1 MKKFS
6 TIQIILFVV
15 ALVSTTLYAQDGEAL
30 FKAKCNTCHL
40 VDKASTGPILKGVK
54 QKWSDA
60 GESEMLY
67 EWVKNSTGL
76 IAGGKSKMANEIKG
90 FSPMEMP
97 AQTVSNEEIDAI
109 LGFVDTYVPQAA
121 IPTTTDGVTV
131 TTTQEVDLKPNY
143 KENLT
148 TFNWLMITIAGL
160 LITILVLSN
169 SIINLVKSDFFK
181 NKLIEQAKQKT
192 ENNSNNGII
201 TILAVILT
209 IGSLLWS
216 GNSMALSFNG
226 PGEAEGDAPW
236 LLVENGDIYLLIAVN
251 ILLIGIVLYLKSMFN
266 RLLNMVHQRKVNE
279 KIKNV
284 KPLKKLN
291 QVLTDVVPI
300 EEEHKILMDH
310 EYDGIRELDNNLPPW
325 WVWGFFLTIVFAF
338 IYLFNYHILGTG
350 DLQYTAYDKEMKKA
364 DIEVKAY
371 LSKMAM
377 NVDET
382 NATLMTDAS
391 DLSKG
396 KALFETNC
404 VTCHNPKG
412 EGNIGPNLTDKNW
425 IYGYDIKEVFKT
437 IKLGTPNGMP
447 EHNSK
452 FNPIQIQQVASFVL
466 SLPDSKGKEPQG
478 EIIEKP

>member
-1 MKKFS
+1 
-6 TIQIILFVV
+6 
-15 ALVSTTLYAQDGEAL
+15 
-30 FKAKCNTCHL
+30 
-40 VDKASTGPILKGVK
+40 
-54 QKWSDA
+54 
-60 GESEMLY
+60 
-67 EWVKNSTGL
+67 
-76 IAGGKSKMANEIKG
+76 
-90 FSPMEMP
+90 
-97 AQTVSNEEIDAI
+97 
-109 LGFVDTYVPQAA
+109 
-121 IPTTTDGVTV
+121 
-131 TTTQEVDLKPNY
+131 
-143 KENLT
+143 
-148 TFNWLMITIAGL
+148 
-160 LITILVLSN
+160 VLSN

-181 NKLIEQAKQKT
+181 NKLIEQAKQK
-192 ENNSNNGII
+192 EDNNSNNGII

-251 ILLIGIVLYLKSMFN
+251 LFLVGIVFYLKSMFN
-266 RLLNMVHQRKVNE
+266 RLLNMVYQRKVNE
-279 KIKNV
+279 KIQKV

-300 EEEHKILMDH
+300 EEEYKILMDH

-325 WVWGFFLTIVFAF
+325 WVWGFFFTIVFAF
-338 IYLFNYHILGTG
+338 CYLFNYHILGTG

-371 LSKMAM
+371 LSKMEM

-382 NATLMTDAS
+382 NATFMKDGS
-391 DLSKG
+391 NLSKG

-452 FNPIQIQQVASFVL
+452 FNPLQIQQVASFVL
-466 SLPDSKGKEPQG
+466 SLPDTKGKESQG
-478 EIIEKP
+478 EFIEK

>member
-6 TIQIILFVV
+6 TIQIVLFIV
-15 ALVSTTLYAQDGEAL
+15 ALVSTTLFAQDGEAL

-54 QKWSDA
+54 QKWTDA
-60 GESEMLY
+60 GETEMLY

-90 FSPMEMP
+90 FSPMEMT

-109 LGFVDTYVPQAA
+109 LGFVDTYVPQATMPA
-121 IPTTTDGVTV
+121 ITDGATV
-131 TTTQEVDLKPNY
+131 TTAPEVDLKPNY

-148 TFNWLMITIAGL
+148 TFNWLMITIVGL
-160 LITILVLSN
+160 LITLLVLSN

-181 NKLIEQAKQKT
+181 NKLIEQAKQK
-192 ENNSNNGII
+192 EDNNSNNGII

-251 ILLIGIVLYLKSMFN
+251 LFLVGIVLYLKSMFN
-266 RLLNMVHQRKVNE
+266 RLLNMVYQRKVNE
-279 KIKNV
+279 KIQKV

-325 WVWGFFLTIVFAF
+325 WVWGFFFTIVFAF
-338 IYLFNYHILGTG
+338 CYLFNYHILGTS

-371 LSKMAM
+371 LSKMEM

-382 NATLMTDAS
+382 NATFMKDGAN
-391 DLSKG
+391 LSKG

-452 FNPIQIQQVASFVL
+452 FNPVQIQQVASFVL
-466 SLPDSKGKEPQG
+466 SLPDTKGKESQG
-478 EIIEKP
+478 EFIEK

>member
-6 TIQIILFVV
+6 TIQIVLFIVT
-15 ALVSTTLYAQDGEAL
+15 LVSTTLFAQDGEAL

-54 QKWSDA
+54 QKWTDA
-60 GESEMLY
+60 GETEMLY
-67 EWVKNSTGL
+67 DWVKNSTGL

-90 FSPMEMP
+90 FSPMEMT

-109 LGFVDTYVPQAA
+109 LGFVDTYVPQATMPA
-121 IPTTTDGVTV
+121 TTDGVTV
-131 TTTQEVDLKPNY
+131 TTVPEVDLKPNY

-148 TFNWLMITIAGL
+148 TFNWLIVTIILL
-160 LITILVLSN
+160 LITLLVLSN

-181 NKLIEQAKQKT
+181 NKLIEQAKQK
-192 ENNSNNGII
+192 EDNNSNNGII

-251 ILLIGIVLYLKSMFN
+251 LFLVGIVFYLKSMFN
-266 RLLNMVHQRKVNE
+266 RLLNMVYQRKVNE
-279 KIKNV
+279 KIQKV

-325 WVWGFFLTIVFAF
+325 WVWGFFFTIVFAF
-338 IYLFNYHILGTG
+338 CYLFNYHILGTG

-371 LSKMAM
+371 LSKMEM

-382 NATLMTDAS
+382 NATFMKDGAN
-391 DLSKG
+391 LSKG

-425 IYGYDIKEVFKT
+425 IYGYDIKDVFKT

-452 FNPIQIQQVASFVL
+452 FNPLQIQQVASFVL
-466 SLPDSKGKEPQG
+466 SLPDTKGKESQG
-478 EIIEKP
+478 EFIEK

>member
-1 MKKFS
+1 
-6 TIQIILFVV
+6 
-15 ALVSTTLYAQDGEAL
+15 
-30 FKAKCNTCHL
+30 
-40 VDKASTGPILKGVK
+40 
-54 QKWSDA
+54 
-60 GESEMLY
+60 
-67 EWVKNSTGL
+67 
-76 IAGGKSKMANEIKG
+76 
-90 FSPMEMP
+90 
-97 AQTVSNEEIDAI
+97 
-109 LGFVDTYVPQAA
+109 VDTYVPQATMPA
-121 IPTTTDGVTV
+121 TTDGATV
-131 TTTQEVDLKPNY
+131 TTAPEVDLKPNY

-148 TFNWLMITIAGL
+148 TFNWLMITIVGL
-160 LITILVLSN
+160 LITLLVLSN

-181 NKLIEQAKQKT
+181 NKLIEQAKQK
-192 ENNSNNGII
+192 EDNNSNNGII

-251 ILLIGIVLYLKSMFN
+251 LFLVGIVFYLKSMFN
-266 RLLNMVHQRKVNE
+266 RLLNMVYQRKVNE
-279 KIKNV
+279 KIQKV

-300 EEEHKILMDH
+300 EEEYKILMDH

-325 WVWGFFLTIVFAF
+325 WVWMFFATVIFAVV
-338 IYLFNYHILGTG
+338 YLLNYHVFKTG
-350 DLQYTAYDKEMKKA
+350 DLQVKAYEKEIKRSEK
-364 DIEVKAY
+364 EVKAY
-371 LSKMAM
+371 LSKMSM

-382 NATLMTDAS
+382 NATLMADAG
-391 DLSKG
+391 DLDKG
-396 KALFETNC
+396 KAIFETNC

-437 IKLGTPNGMP
+437 VKTGTPNGMP

-452 FNPIQIQQVASFVL
+452 FNPVQIQQVASFVL
-466 SLPDSKGKEPQG
+466 SLKEVKGKEPQG
-478 EIIEKP
+478 DIIEK

>member
-6 TIQIILFVV
+6 TIQIALFIV
-15 ALVSTTLYAQDGEAL
+15 ALVSTTLFAQDGEAL

-54 QKWSDA
+54 QKWTDA
-60 GESEMLY
+60 GETEMLY
-67 EWVKNSTGL
+67 DWVKNSTGL

-90 FSPMEMP
+90 FSPMEMT

-109 LGFVDTYVPQAA
+109 LGFVDTYVPQATMPA
-121 IPTTTDGVTV
+121 TTDGATV
-131 TTTQEVDLKPNY
+131 TTAPEVDLKPNY

-148 TFNWLMITIAGL
+148 TFNWLMITIVGL
-160 LITILVLSN
+160 LITLLVLSN

-181 NKLIEQAKQKT
+181 NKLIEQAKQK
-192 ENNSNNGII
+192 EDNNSNNGII

-251 ILLIGIVLYLKSMFN
+251 LFLVGIVLYLKSMFN
-266 RLLNMVHQRKVNE
+266 RLLNMVYQRKVNE
-279 KIKNV
+279 KIQKV

-325 WVWGFFLTIVFAF
+325 WVWGFFFTIVFAF
-338 IYLFNYHILGTG
+338 CYLFNYHILGTG

-371 LSKMAM
+371 LSKMSM

-382 NATLMTDAS
+382 NATFMKDGAN
-391 DLSKG
+391 LSKG

-452 FNPIQIQQVASFVL
+452 FNPVQIQQVASFVL
-466 SLPDSKGKEPQG
+466 SLPDTKGKESQG
-478 EIIEKP
+478 EFIEK